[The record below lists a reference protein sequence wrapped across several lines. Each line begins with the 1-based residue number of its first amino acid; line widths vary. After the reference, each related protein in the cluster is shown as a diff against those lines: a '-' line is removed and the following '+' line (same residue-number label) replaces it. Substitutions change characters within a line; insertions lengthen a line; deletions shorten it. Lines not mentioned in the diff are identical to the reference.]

1 VSLLL
6 EVAGGAVLGGVAV
19 GPANRHAARVRGG
32 SDTCRTCGRRRS
44 WYGGCGCGV
53 AVRWVVVAASLPLLM
68 AVVVAATYPHVLV
81 ADLVCAYGSV
91 VLSAVDV
98 ERRII
103 PRPTL
108 YPLAVLT
115 VVVALFQGGVERCVV
130 GLVGALV
137 AWLFFSVMRA
147 VTRRGMGLG
156 DVRLAAWLGFVVAFA
171 GGSAS
176 GAFVAGYAWLAG
188 SVVAS
193 LVELSCYVA
202 TGRYHR
208 RFVVPFAPALCAGAL
223 VAVAVGHLLS
233 VSLRI

>member
-32 SDTCRTCGRRRS
+32 SDTCGVCHRRRS

-53 AVRWVVVAASLPLLM
+53 AARWVVVAASLPLLM

-81 ADLVCAYGSV
+81 TDLVCAYGSV
-91 VLSAVDV
+91 MLSVVDV

-176 GAFVAGYAWLAG
+176 GALVAGYAWLAG

-223 VAVAVGHLLS
+223 VAVALA